1 VLGRNSMT
9 NILAAISVMA
19 LLVPSNS
26 YAQATCASAPGPL
39 QRVDAKI
46 ESWNLLSVAQHDCL
60 RGVRVELTARK
71 LAPGDSLPTASVDG
85 PGQTA
90 IFSLPIY
97 CRRDDY
103 MFLPPTTLGG
113 LPCVSVPSSE
123 RVDPLEIALRM
134 EAELP
139 PPDLRIGMN
148 PRKGMVAVPTW
159 FWVEGYDGGVLAQ
172 SQTVLERHRVC
183 HLTVDRDEASGM
195 PVLGPDGRPAVH
207 QQCAE
212 DQTTF
217 AIDVRLWPGRFAW
230 DFGDRHGREIAC
242 RGLGDCGDALG
253 QPFVDPAHPSPVQ
266 HPYVWSSLGAN
277 GERDAYTVR
286 LGITFSAEYRVAVDG
301 SSSGW
306 RSLPQ
311 RQLGWSASHQVQE
324 AQAVLT
330 GP

>member
-71 LAPGDSLPTASVDG
+71 LVPGDSLPTASVDG

-148 PRKGMVAVPTW
+148 PQKGMVAVPTW
-159 FWVEGYDGGVLAQ
+159 FWVEGYDGSVLRIRPRLLL
-172 SQTVLERHRVC
+172 TCVC
-183 HLTVDRDEASGM
+183 GLVGLPGILATGMDARLLVVGWAIAVMLWANRLSTRRTPRLSSIRMCGARWGRMASGM
-195 PVLGPDGRPAVH
+195 PIRFGSGSRFPRSTGWRWTAARAGGVACRSGNWAGARATRCRRHRRYSPGPDRA
-207 QQCAE
+207 
-212 DQTTF
+212 T
-217 AIDVRLWPGRFAW
+217 
-230 DFGDRHGREIAC
+230 
-242 RGLGDCGDALG
+242 
-253 QPFVDPAHPSPVQ
+253 
-266 HPYVWSSLGAN
+266 
-277 GERDAYTVR
+277 
-286 LGITFSAEYRVAVDG
+286 
-301 SSSGW
+301 W
-306 RSLPQ
+306 RSGLA
-311 RQLGWSASHQVQE
+311 GF
-324 AQAVLT
+324 
-330 GP
+330 

>member
-1 VLGRNSMT
+1 
-9 NILAAISVMA
+9 
-19 LLVPSNS
+19 
-26 YAQATCASAPGPL
+26 
-39 QRVDAKI
+39 
-46 ESWNLLSVAQHDCL
+46 
-60 RGVRVELTARK
+60 
-71 LAPGDSLPTASVDG
+71 
-85 PGQTA
+85 
-90 IFSLPIY
+90 
-97 CRRDDY
+97 
-103 MFLPPTTLGG
+103 
-113 LPCVSVPSSE
+113 
-123 RVDPLEIALRM
+123 
-134 EAELP
+134 
-139 PPDLRIGMN
+139 
-148 PRKGMVAVPTW
+148 
-159 FWVEGYDGGVLAQ
+159 
-172 SQTVLERHRVC
+172 
-183 HLTVDRDEASGM
+183 M

-217 AIDVRLWPGRFAW
+217 DIDVRLWPGRFAW
-230 DFGDRHGREIAC
+230 DFGDRHGRQIAC

-253 QPFVDPAHPSPVQ
+253 QPFVDAAHPSPVQ